1 MVFLGILHDGR
12 NFCLGIPN
20 DKCTK
25 AINLLKNIMDR
36 KKATVK
42 DLQLLC
48 GYLNFLCKA
57 IYPGHAF
64 IRRMYA
70 KFSKQI
76 DFNFAGHKYDK
87 ESYKLKQ
94 YHHAQLDR
102 KFKEDCGVW
111 LQFLDGQFEQA
122 VYRLM
127 TDFVGDPIHSVSDIS
142 YYLDVSAAK
151 NLGFGAILGTS
162 WIQAF
167 WPENFIE
174 LNEPSIEFLELYGL
188 LAGILT

>member
-1 MVFLGILHDGR
+1 
-12 NFCLGIPN
+12 
-20 DKCTK
+20 
-25 AINLLKNIMDR
+25 MDR

-87 ESYKLKQ
+87 ESYMLKQ
-94 YHHAQLDR
+94 YHHVQLDR
-102 KFKEDCGVW
+102 EFKEDCGVW

-122 VYRLM
+122 VYRPM
-127 TDFVGDPIHSVSDIS
+127 TDFVGDPIRSASDIS
-142 YYLDVSAAK
+142 YYLDASAAK

-167 WPENFIE
+167 WPENFTE
-174 LNEPSIEFLELYGL
+174 LNKPSIEFLELYGL